1 MFILTCIT
9 SSISCGKQRCFA
21 LKIEKYHDENYSK
34 SKNVYSLSVNSIS
47 QSILKDNFK
56 HFASDVSFFSCFY
69 ECSEE
74 NESHKLCLYGRFELA
89 HQRTSR
95 VEFTHSS
102 RCCFTELMQTR
113 ARMRRAHTEKQMDQ
127 CTHLQLSRL
136 KKESVLITK
145 LHIKC
150 YMFHRSQDS
159 RHLIQK
165 NVFIS
170 PTFLQ
175 RSVFDLILK
184 SRGVSDVVLWSRF

>member
-21 LKIEKYHDENYSK
+21 LKTEKYHDENYSK

-113 ARMRRAHTEKQMDQ
+113 ARMRRANTEKQMDQ

-136 KKESVLITK
+136 KKESVLITVTHTM
-145 LHIKC
+145 LHVSPVA
-150 YMFHRSQDS
+150 RQ
-159 RHLIQK
+159 
-165 NVFIS
+165 
-170 PTFLQ
+170 PTFNTEKRFNLPYILQ

-184 SRGVSDVVLWSRF
+184 SRGVSDVLWSRF